1 MAPSDDN
8 PPNEQIGP
16 EIAALS
22 DVLLGV
28 ARGDFGVRAN
38 RDFTGSPTDV
48 LAFLVNSMAEEVGD
62 LVRQLHEERQEL
74 QRTRDQ
80 LLLAAK
86 LTSLG
91 ELAAGV
97 AHELNQPLTAIHM
110 LVELLTAR
118 PNATIAESHGDL
130 ETLSEAARRM
140 GRIVDSVRMF
150 GRAAPLKMV
159 PLAAPAAVQAAL
171 ALLSEGLER
180 QGVHAELRVEPA
192 LPKVMGDADRLQQ
205 VFINLLTNARDA
217 LSELPGQTPPELIIE
232 IRSER
237 DRVVYSFTDNGPGIP
252 ETIAQRI
259 FDPFFT
265 TKSVG
270 IGMGLGL
277 SLSHGIVREHAGV
290 LRHEPAQPRGSRF
303 IVELP
308 KVGVSC
314 RFGT

>member
-1 MAPSDDN
+1 MAPSDDSPAN
-8 PPNEQIGP
+8 GQIGR
-16 EIAALS
+16 EVAALS

-28 ARGDFGVRAN
+28 ARGEFDVRAD
-38 RDFTGSPTDV
+38 RDFSGGPMDV

-74 QRTRDQ
+74 QRTRDK

-86 LTSLG
+86 LASLG

-110 LVELLTAR
+110 LIELLTAR
-118 PNATIAESHGDL
+118 PDATIAESHRDL

-140 GRIVDSVRMF
+140 GSIVDNVRMF
-150 GRAAPLKMV
+150 GRAAPLKLV
-159 PLAAPAAVQAAL
+159 ALAALAPVQAAL

-180 QGVHAELRVEPA
+180 QGVHAELRLDRA
-192 LPKVMGDADRLQQ
+192 LPEVIGDADRLQQ

-217 LSELPGQTPPELIIE
+217 LGELPAQTSRELIIE
-232 IRSER
+232 IRGER

-252 ETIAQRI
+252 EPIAQRI

-265 TKSVG
+265 TKGVG
-270 IGMGLGL
+270 IGTGLGL
-277 SLSHGIVREHAGV
+277 SLSHGIVGEHAGV
-290 LRHEPAQPRGSRF
+290 LRHEPVAPRGSRF

-308 KVGVSC
+308 TVGEK
-314 RFGT
+314 GYP